1 MQERAPSKAFLQ
13 LWTCPRTREND
24 RIHFPRRDSWFRAVE
39 RLRALGFPNYPAA
52 PVACMIIFGLVHA
65 SFEDWV
71 FAVGSYVTLVFWL
84 LAMSLPDLVGDSA
97 VQTLGYEG

>member
-1 MQERAPSKAFLQ
+1 
-13 LWTCPRTREND
+13 
-24 RIHFPRRDSWFRAVE
+24 
-39 RLRALGFPNYPAA
+39 
-52 PVACMIIFGLVHA
+52 MIIFGLVHA